1 MDMETRDTFATIAV
15 PSSITKN
22 VNTTKSRQLHDM
34 RPPFSAYNRIDV
46 TSSGAKSPRPEH
58 RRGDQ
63 GQKVT
68 RLWKPDLNSMD
79 ERPVTEPRCGQDRAL
94 QFLRGGATGGY
105 KMPDAMFVLGAGAG
119 FFLAMYQWVTMI
131 AETLP

>member
-1 MDMETRDTFATIAV
+1 MTCDPPLFRNNRDRCNEFRRA
-15 PSSITKN
+15 S
-22 VNTTKSRQLHDM
+22 
-34 RPPFSAYNRIDV
+34 Y
-46 TSSGAKSPRPEH
+46 KSPRPEH
-58 RRGDQ
+58 RRGTKARNVE
-63 GQKVT
+63 KVM

-131 AETLP
+131 ADTIH

>member
-1 MDMETRDTFATIAV
+1 M
-15 PSSITKN
+15 
-22 VNTTKSRQLHDM
+22 
-34 RPPFSAYNRIDV
+34 
-46 TSSGAKSPRPEH
+46 
-58 RRGDQ
+58 
-63 GQKVT
+63 

-131 AETLP
+131 ADSIH